1 MQRGLRWCLK
11 KSLECEPRCSS
22 LQSALWSSNRSW
34 NNAHSSS
41 DMMVVSGRKQ
51 SWEALSLSRKHMLEG
66 PLSSTSDGHLASSL
80 KDPAQFV
87 PVAELWVSSFFHI
100 IFRKSNKRVLP
111 VGSTN
116 WMVLF
121 QIKKQKQTWVVKE
134 DQITH
139 LWARRHT
146 KKPLIGSLL
155 GHLRQLPNC
164 QLRQGLGLQLL
175 AAPWGMWQPWL
186 CSWKLAQISRLA
198 STCFPVLI

>member
-121 QIKKQKQTWVVKE
+121 QIKKQKQTWVVKG

-146 KKPLIGSLL
+146 KKTTYRVSSGA
-155 GHLRQLPNC
+155 
-164 QLRQGLGLQLL
+164 L
-175 AAPWGMWQPWL
+175 AAAP
-186 CSWKLAQISRLA
+186 KLPTEAGAGTLTLGSSLRYVTALA
-198 STCFPVLI
+198 VLLEACTDL